1 MVARGMWAVLVLT
14 RLGRFSNWMHEEYG
28 NIMFPLQV
36 VWMYRGFVKPFKRLI
51 RRALLG
57 PYSAIQ
63 GLLRALKTLL
73 RAL

>member
-1 MVARGMWAVLVLT
+1 MAARGMLVVLVLT
-14 RLGRFSNWMHEEYG
+14 RLWRFSNWMHEGYR
-28 NIMFPLQV
+28 NLMLPLQV

-63 GLLRALKTLL
+63 DLLALKTLL